1 MKRTRLGLWYGARLV
16 VQLAT
21 ACYLTISCAC
31 FNLRAEPQDFTALS
45 LEELTNIRLRASSVM
60 GIHHTHPKGEWMFG
74 YTQMRMRM
82 AGNRSGNST
91 LSDQDVLKR
100 FMVAPTSMD
109 MDMHMFGVMYAP
121 IEDFTIMAMVPAMRL
136 SMDHETRRGTR
147 FTTQSS
153 GLGDVSVT
161 GLYTFW
167 KQQESRIHV
176 NFGGSFPTGTIN
188 ARGDTPAG
196 PGQRLPY
203 PMQLG
208 IGTFAL
214 KPGITYFAQSE
225 RWNWGGHTS
234 ASLPLGRND
243 HGYRIGNSYVLDGW
257 LSRRWNDSISTSVRT
272 VTSTWGSMHGADPAL
287 NPRMVPTADPDL
299 RGGTRVDLRL
309 GISFYVPDGDLAR
322 NRFAVELTLPTYQSL
337 KGPQLQVDWGLNVGW
352 QYAWS
357 FGSSG
362 ESMGK

>member
-1 MKRTRLGLWYGARLV
+1 
-16 VQLAT
+16 
-21 ACYLTISCAC
+21 
-31 FNLRAEPQDFTALS
+31 
-45 LEELTNIRLRASSVM
+45 
-60 GIHHTHPKGEWMFG
+60 
-74 YTQMRMRM
+74 
-82 AGNRSGNST
+82 
-91 LSDQDVLKR
+91 
-100 FMVAPTSMD
+100 
-109 MDMHMFGVMYAP
+109 MHMFGVMYAP
-121 IEDFTIMAMVPAMRL
+121 IEDFTLMAMVPAMRL

-208 IGTFAL
+208 IGTFTL

-272 VTSTWGSMHGADPAL
+272 VTSTWGSIHGADPAL
-287 NPRMVPTADPDL
+287 NPRIVPTADPDL